1 MFYRPNL
8 YKYNEERQ
16 VKGKTSKKK
25 IFCKQKAE
33 AEHASAFLS
42 ALKADT

>member
-1 MFYRPNL
+1 MAS
-8 YKYNEERQ
+8 Q
-16 VKGKTSKKK
+16 KK
-25 IFCKQKAE
+25 IFRKQKAE